1 MEDGGCRC
9 EDCKRLQRP
18 DLKVTVTIREV
29 AQLARVS
36 VATVSRVLND
46 SGPVGPETR
55 RRVLEAV
62 EELAYV
68 PHGGARSLIMRR
80 TNVLGVVLPDLYSE
94 FFSEVIRGL
103 ERPAQQAGYH
113 LLLSSSHDNRQEI
126 NLALR
131 AMQGRVDGLIVM
143 SPHVCAR
150 ELRSTIPAGLP
161 AVLLNCEVEEDSP
174 FDSVSVD
181 NFGGACDAVR
191 HLVSLGHERIA
202 LIGGG
207 AADNHDAWERQ
218 RGYRAALCDAE
229 IAPRS
234 EWEVVGH
241 FLESGGHEA
250 ATKLL
255 KLRPRPTAIFAANDS
270 MAFGAMSA
278 LQKAGLRVPE
288 DMAICGFDDV
298 PMAGYWN
305 PPLTSVHVDLSV
317 VGACAIEMLLDALAR
332 KGGHGRRERK
342 HRTVE
347 ASLAVRSSCGGGGPK
362 RCTAEPTVS
371 PTVGG

>member
-1 MEDGGCRC
+1 
-9 EDCKRLQRP
+9 
-18 DLKVTVTIREV
+18 VTVTIREV
-29 AQLARVS
+29 AHRARVS

-55 RRVLEAV
+55 RRVQEAV
-62 EELAYV
+62 EELGYV

-80 TNVLGVVLPDLYSE
+80 TNVLGVVLPELYSE

-113 LLLSSSHDNRQEI
+113 LLLSSSHDNKQEI
-126 NLALR
+126 KLALR

-143 SPHVCAR
+143 SPHVGAR
-150 ELRSTIPAGLP
+150 ELKSTIPAAFP
-161 AVLLNCEVEEDSP
+161 AVLLNCAVEEDSP

-191 HLVSLGHERIA
+191 HLLTLGHERIA

-218 RGYRAALCDAE
+218 RGYRAALCEAGV
-229 IAPRS
+229 APRP

-250 ATKLL
+250 ATALSR
-255 KLRPRPTAIFAANDS
+255 LRPRPTAIFAANDS

-278 LQKAGLRVPE
+278 LGKEGLRVPE

-298 PMAGYWN
+298 PMARYWN

-317 VGACAIEMLLDALAR
+317 VGACTVKMLLEALAR
-332 KGGHGRRERK
+332 EDGHGRRESQ
-342 HRTVE
+342 HRTVGV
-347 ASLAVRSSCGGGGPK
+347 SLAVRSSCGSGGPH
-362 RCTAEPTVS
+362 RSTEPTLS
-371 PTVGG
+371 PTAGG